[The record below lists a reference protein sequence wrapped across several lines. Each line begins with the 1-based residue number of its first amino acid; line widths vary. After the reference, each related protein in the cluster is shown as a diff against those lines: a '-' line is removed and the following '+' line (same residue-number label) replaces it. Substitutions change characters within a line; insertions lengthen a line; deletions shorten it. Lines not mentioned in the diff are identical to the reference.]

1 MARAM
6 SAVGR
11 AAALGWLTGPIFAKE
26 LRVSS
31 RRRRNY
37 VLRLLY
43 VALLTVF
50 VVLVWLGS
58 VRSYYG
64 PYAQYRMVMAGKMIT
79 FTVMAFQFCALQM
92 LAVVLMSTSVSD
104 EVYQRTLGVLMTTP
118 ITSAQIVLG
127 KLLSKL
133 LQLVLLLAISLPLLA
148 IVRVFGGVPWAF
160 LVAGAC
166 VTFTAML
173 FAAAVSMFF
182 SIYSRRAYA
191 VILKTLLVGGAV
203 YLLVPWL
210 MFMLF
215 HEAMRL
221 GTEEDV
227 MLAAGYFNPFLAGF
241 FVSFDLMEPMR
252 AGTFTFDW
260 VVHCAIML
268 AASVGLLAICA
279 VLIRRVALRQ
289 IGGQDQPTR
298 RPARRLR
305 AFPPPVRRGG
315 NPTRALPDDVRRVA
329 GSPMVWKET
338 RSPLFRQRLRA
349 LLVGGAAVLIL
360 LLTYAL
366 VASENDLDDNDTH
379 AVYVVI
385 FVILGTL
392 TTTILAATSI
402 TSEKEARSW
411 PILLATPLRRGH
423 ILLGKAV
430 GIARRCL
437 PVWLLLAGH
446 VVLFTLVGWIHP
458 IVTLHLLIIL
468 AGVVGLL
475 VGTGLF
481 LGAAFRKTTT
491 AVVVNLAF
499 AVGLWL
505 VLPFLVLLAEE
516 AFDHYRG
523 DWSENIVTVNPVV
536 QAGVITERASGR
548 NRARR
553 EVIDLEYQWPDW
565 EADAIGTTNLLLG
578 TMAGHLVLG
587 GLFAYLA
594 MVRMRKRIF

>member
-1 MARAM
+1 MAGALR
-6 SAVGR
+6 AVGR
-11 AAALGWLTGPIFAKE
+11 AVALGWLTGPIFAKE

-43 VALLTVF
+43 VALLTAF

-64 PYAQYRMVMAGKMIT
+64 AYAQYRMAMAGKMIV
-79 FTVMAFQFCALQM
+79 FTAMAFQFCALQM

-133 LQLVLLLAISLPLLA
+133 LQLLLLLAISLPLLA

-160 LVAGAC
+160 LVAGVC
-166 VTFTAML
+166 VTLTATL

-191 VILKTLLVGGAV
+191 VILKTLLVGGV
-203 YLLVPWL
+203 LYLLVPWL

-221 GTEEDV
+221 GREEDV
-227 MLAAGYFNPFLAGF
+227 VLAAGYFNPFLAGF
-241 FVSFDLMEPMR
+241 FVAWDLMEPMR
-252 AGTFTFDW
+252 TGTFTFYW
-260 VVHCAIML
+260 GVHCVIML
-268 AASVGLLAICA
+268 AASVGILALCA
-279 VLIRRVALRQ
+279 LLIRRVALRQ
-289 IGGQDQPTR
+289 IGGQDRPVRQP
-298 RPARRLR
+298 PRRLR
-305 AFPPPVRRGG
+305 TIPPPIPRGA
-315 NPTRALPDDVRRVA
+315 NPTRAFPDDVRRVA
-329 GSPMVWKET
+329 GSPMIWKEI
-338 RSPLFRQRLRA
+338 RSPLFASRLRG
-349 LLVGGAAVLIL
+349 LLIAGAAVFIL
-360 LLTYAL
+360 LVTYVL
-366 VASENDLDDNDTH
+366 VASENDLDDGETH
-379 AVYVVI
+379 AAYVVV

-392 TTTILAATSI
+392 STTILAATSI

-411 PILLATPLRRGH
+411 PILLGTPLRRGH

-430 GIARRCL
+430 GIGRRCA

-446 VVLFTLVGWIHP
+446 VVLFTLVGWVHP
-458 IVTLHLLIIL
+458 IVTLHLLTIL
-468 AGVVGLL
+468 AGVTGLL
-475 VGTGLF
+475 TGTGLF
-481 LGAAFRKTTT
+481 FGAAFRKTTT

-505 VLPFLVLLAEE
+505 ILPFLALLAEE
-516 AFDHYRG
+516 ASDAYGH

-536 QAGVITERASGR
+536 QAAVITDCAGGR

-553 EVIDLEYQWPDW
+553 EVIDLEYRWPDW
-565 EADAIGTTNLLLG
+565 QADAVGTTNLLLG
-578 TMAGHLVLG
+578 TMAGHLALG